1 MKLLFVTTG
10 LNIGGAER
18 ALHAIIDNGLGEKY
32 SIKIISLRDSGH
44 FGENFKLD
52 GIDVYCLNLQNPFN
66 LFFGLIKAFNF
77 ARKFEPDV
85 IQGWMYHGNIFSL
98 LFGSITRVKPKVY
111 WGIRQT
117 LYDIRKEKVL
127 TQLIIRL
134 GAQLSFLADGIIY
147 NSKKSQNQHESRG
160 FSKKNSIYIPN
171 GFDLTKWKPDA
182 EERKVLRNELE
193 IPDKSFVIG
202 YIGRFHQMKNI
213 ELLFEVMKSVLS
225 ENPNSIFLIV
235 GKNTDRENL
244 KLKYLYEQLP
254 SQQVLSLGVRVD
266 IPAVVQCMDL
276 LCLTS
281 AWGEA
286 FPNVIG
292 EAMASGIPCVATDIG
307 DCALVIGETGW
318 IIPPNNA
325 ELLANC
331 INEALT
337 ESTSV
342 HNLRSVAA
350 KKIIS
355 QNYNITNIVNNYS
368 NVYLYNQI

>member
-1 MKLLFVTTG
+1 MKLLFVITG

-18 ALHAIIDNGLGEKY
+18 ALHAIVNNGLDEKY
-32 SIKIISLRDSGH
+32 IIKIISLRDRGH
-44 FGENFKLD
+44 FGEKFKTD
-52 GIDVYCLNLQNPFN
+52 GIEVCCLNLQNPLN
-66 LFFGLIKAFNF
+66 LFLGIVKAFNF
-77 ARKFEPDV
+77 AREFEPDV

-98 LFGSITRVKPKVY
+98 LFGRVTRAKPKIY

-147 NSKKSQNQHESRG
+147 NSKKSQNQHECIG
-160 FSKKNSIYIPN
+160 FSEKNSIYIPN
-171 GFDLTKWKPDA
+171 GFDLSKWKPDA
-182 EERKVLRNELE
+182 EERKALRKELE
-193 IPDKSFVIG
+193 IPDNSFVIG
-202 YIGRFHQMKNI
+202 YIGRFHQMKNV
-213 ELLFEVMKSVLS
+213 ELLFEVMESVLS
-225 ENPNSIFLIV
+225 ENANSIFVIV
-235 GKNTDRENL
+235 GENTDRENL
-244 KLKYLYEQLP
+244 KLKPLYEQLP
-254 SQQVLSLGVRVD
+254 PQQVLSLGVRVD

-281 AWGEA
+281 AWGEG

-292 EAMASGIPCVATDIG
+292 EAMATGTPCVATDIG
-307 DCALVIGETGW
+307 DSALVIGETGW

-331 INEALT
+331 INAALT
-337 ESTSV
+337 ESASV
-342 HNLRSVAA
+342 HNSRSIAA

-355 QNYNITNIVNNYS
+355 ENYDITHIVANYN